1 MSIEKIS
8 KTILIRHLIEKLR
21 DEGLLEQS
29 ISVDK
34 AVQLYEE
41 NKVDFNFNIFEKP
54 NNYYEVFSGR
64 YRTIAGV
71 YTIDE
76 SGHVVKC
83 IPKRKS
89 TTTEMSER

>member
-29 ISVDK
+29 ISVDE

-41 NKVDFNFNIFEKP
+41 NKVDFNFNIIEKP
-54 NNYYEVFSGR
+54 NNYYEVLSGR

-76 SGHVVKC
+76 SGHAVKC
-83 IPKRKS
+83 IPERQSETK
-89 TTTEMSER
+89 EMSER